1 MLCQIMVSL
10 YRTPSRHITLIMLLI
25 SSFHSTW
32 STSYQ
37 TGLSYTGVLL
47 PISMTPCCCLG
58 DLNSSSL
65 ITINVHWP
73 YNLLIKKISLKWCR
87 EPILQFALCTIVIWF
102 SITLL
107 MVRSLEHTFNWSTF
121 LHFRKTHFHSEIK
134 GRFSVGHR
142 SSFNRKSLS
151 NVFKVRKCTSLE
163 RCCKKS

>member
-32 STSYQ
+32 STSYH

-73 YNLLIKKISLKWCR
+73 YNLLIKKISLKRSR

-102 SITLL
+102 RITLL
-107 MVRSLEHTFNWSTF
+107 MVRSLEHSFNWFFFFCILKNKFS
-121 LHFRKTHFHSEIK
+121 FRNQRVFQC
-134 GRFSVGHR
+134 R
-142 SSFNRKSLS
+142 SSFIVQSQ
-151 NVFKVRKCTSLE
+151 VFVECF
-163 RCCKKS
+163 

>member
-10 YRTPSRHITLIMLLI
+10 YRTPSRHITLIMILI

-73 YNLLIKKISLKWCR
+73 YNLLIKKISLKRIR
-87 EPILQFALCTIVIWF
+87 EPILQFALCTIIIWF

-107 MVRSLEHTFNWSTF
+107 MVRSLEHSFNWSIF
-121 LHFRKTHFHSEIK
+121 FFFCILKNKFSFRNQRVFQC
-134 GRFSVGHR
+134 R
-142 SSFNRKSLS
+142 SSFIVQSQFF
-151 NVFKVRKCTSLE
+151 VECF
-163 RCCKKS
+163 

>member
-73 YNLLIKKISLKWCR
+73 YNLLIKKISLKRSR

-107 MVRSLEHTFNWSTF
+107 MVRSLEHSFNWSIFFF
-121 LHFRKTHFHSEIK
+121 LHFKKQIFIQKSK
-134 GRFSVGHR
+134 GVSVSVIVHR
-142 SSFNRKSLS
+142 SIASLCRM
-151 NVFKVRKCTSLE
+151 FLKLE
-163 RCCKKS
+163 SVHP

>member
-10 YRTPSRHITLIMLLI
+10 YRTPSSHITLIMLLI
-25 SSFHSTW
+25 SSSHSTW

-65 ITINVHWP
+65 KTINVHWS

-87 EPILQFALCTIVIWF
+87 EPILQFALCTIVIWL

-107 MVRSLEHTFNWSTF
+107 MVRSLEHSFNWSIF
-121 LHFRKTHFHSEIK
+121 LHFKKQIFIQKSK
-134 GRFSVGHR
+134 GVSVSVIVHR
-142 SSFNRKSLS
+142 LCRMFLK
-151 NVFKVRKCTSLE
+151 LE
-163 RCCKKS
+163 SVHP